1 MDTSGS
7 LLGLVFWTVVSYVMA
22 KIIVAWIKDQMQAN
36 LDQGLEEVMD
46 ELELEKL
53 IPLTVEVVD
62 NQYFCYNSITKDFV
76 CQGVDLVEIVK
87 KFKQRYPNKSAAI
100 YNGDETAVRTL
111 KSQLKE
117 LNENSSSI
125 RYTS

>member
-1 MDTSGS
+1 MDNS
-7 LLGLVFWTVVSYVMA
+7 LLDLVFWTVFGYVIA
-22 KIIVAWIKDQMQAN
+22 KIIAGWIEERIRAHLERD
-36 LDQGLEEVMD
+36 LDEVMS

-53 IPLTVEVVD
+53 IPLTVEVAGD
-62 NQYFCYNSITKDFV
+62 QYLCYNSITQEFV
-76 CQGVDLVEIVK
+76 CQGVNLVEIVK
-87 KFKQRYPNKSAAI
+87 KFKQRYPEKSAAI

-117 LNENSSSI
+117 LDENSNSI

>member
-1 MDTSGS
+1 MDFVEFLVNGVVIMI
-7 LLGLVFWTVVSYVMA
+7 LIHVGLNL
-22 KIIVAWIKDQMQAN
+22 VAWMIKRRVDS
-36 LDQGLEEVMD
+36 DLEEVSND
-46 ELELEKL
+46 LELERL

-62 NQYFCYNSITKDFV
+62 NQYFCYNSITQDFV
-76 CQGVDLVEIVK
+76 CQGVNLVEIVK
-87 KFKQRYPNKSAAI
+87 RFKQRYPEKSAAI

-117 LNENSSSI
+117 LDENSSSI

>member
-1 MDTSGS
+1 MDTSSS
-7 LLGLVFWTVVSYVMA
+7 LFDVVFWS
-22 KIIVAWIKDQMQAN
+22 IVGYFLTKLVISWFNARLEQE
-36 LDQGLEEVMD
+36 LEEVMSD
-46 ELELEKL
+46 LELEKL

-76 CQGVDLVEIVK
+76 CQGSNLVEIVK

-117 LNENSSSI
+117 LDENSSSI

>member
-1 MDTSGS
+1 MI
-7 LLGLVFWTVVSYVMA
+7 LIHVGLNMLARVVRRRVDS
-22 KIIVAWIKDQMQAN
+22 D
-36 LDQGLEEVMD
+36 LEEVSKD
-46 ELELEKL
+46 LELERL

-62 NQYFCYNSITKDFV
+62 NQYFCYNSITQDFV
-76 CQGVDLVEIVK
+76 CQGVNLVEIVK
-87 KFKQRYPNKSAAI
+87 RFKQRYPEKSAAI

-117 LNENSSSI
+117 LDENSSGI

>member
-1 MDTSGS
+1 MDFVEFLVNGV
-7 LLGLVFWTVVSYVMA
+7 LIMILIHVGLNLMTLVVNRRVDS
-22 KIIVAWIKDQMQAN
+22 D
-36 LDQGLEEVMD
+36 LEEVSND
-46 ELELEKL
+46 LELERL

-62 NQYFCYNSITKDFV
+62 NQYFCYNSITQDFV
-76 CQGVDLVEIVK
+76 CQGVNLVEIVK
-87 KFKQRYPNKSAAI
+87 RFKQRYPEKSAAI

-117 LNENSSSI
+117 LDENSSGI

>member
-1 MDTSGS
+1 MDFVEFLVNGV
-7 LLGLVFWTVVSYVMA
+7 LIMILIHVGLNLMTLVVKQRVDS
-22 KIIVAWIKDQMQAN
+22 D
-36 LDQGLEEVMD
+36 LEEVSND
-46 ELELEKL
+46 LELERL

-62 NQYFCYNSITKDFV
+62 NQYFCYNSITQDFV
-76 CQGVDLVEIVK
+76 CQGVNLVEIVK
-87 KFKQRYPNKSAAI
+87 RFKQRYPEKSAAI

-117 LNENSSSI
+117 LDENSSGI

>member
-1 MDTSGS
+1 MDFVEFFVNGVVIMI
-7 LLGLVFWTVVSYVMA
+7 LIHVGLNLIAWMVKRRVDSDLDEVSN
-22 KIIVAWIKDQMQAN
+22 D
-36 LDQGLEEVMD
+36 
-46 ELELEKL
+46 LELERL

-62 NQYFCYNSITKDFV
+62 NQYFCYNSITQDFV
-76 CQGVDLVEIVK
+76 CQGVNLVEIVK
-87 KFKQRYPNKSAAI
+87 RFKQRYPEKSAAI

-117 LNENSSSI
+117 LDENSSGI

>member
-1 MDTSGS
+1 MDIIEFLVNGVVIMI
-7 LLGLVFWTVVSYVMA
+7 LIHVGLNLMTWM
-22 KIIVAWIKDQMQAN
+22 IKRRTDS
-36 LDQGLEEVMD
+36 DLEEVSND
-46 ELELEKL
+46 LELERL

-62 NQYFCYNSITKDFV
+62 NQYFCYNSITQDFV
-76 CQGVDLVEIVK
+76 CQGVNLVEIVK
-87 KFKQRYPNKSAAI
+87 RFKQRYPEKSAAI

-117 LNENSSSI
+117 LDENSSSV

>member
-1 MDTSGS
+1 MDFVEFFVNGVVIMI
-7 LLGLVFWTVVSYVMA
+7 LIHVGLNLMTWMVKRRADSDLDEVSN
-22 KIIVAWIKDQMQAN
+22 D
-36 LDQGLEEVMD
+36 
-46 ELELEKL
+46 LELERL

-62 NQYFCYNSITKDFV
+62 NQYFCYNSITQDFV
-76 CQGVDLVEIVK
+76 CQGVNLVEIVK
-87 KFKQRYPNKSAAI
+87 RFKQRYPEKSAAI

-117 LNENSSSI
+117 LDENSSGI

>member
-1 MDTSGS
+1 MDIIEFLVNGVVIMI
-7 LLGLVFWTVVSYVMA
+7 LIHVGLNLMTWMVNRRADSDLDEVSN
-22 KIIVAWIKDQMQAN
+22 D
-36 LDQGLEEVMD
+36 
-46 ELELEKL
+46 LELERL

-62 NQYFCYNSITKDFV
+62 NQYFCYNSITQDFV
-76 CQGVDLVEIVK
+76 CQGVNLVEIVK
-87 KFKQRYPNKSAAI
+87 RFKQRYPEKSAAI

-117 LNENSSSI
+117 LDENSSSI

>member
-1 MDTSGS
+1 MDIIEFLVNGVVIMI
-7 LLGLVFWTVVSYVMA
+7 LIHVGLNVVTWMVKRRADS
-22 KIIVAWIKDQMQAN
+22 D
-36 LDQGLEEVMD
+36 LDEVSND
-46 ELELEKL
+46 LELERL

-62 NQYFCYNSITKDFV
+62 NQYFCYNSITQDFV
-76 CQGVDLVEIVK
+76 CQGVNLVEIVK
-87 KFKQRYPNKSAAI
+87 RFKQRYPEKSAAI

-117 LNENSSSI
+117 LDENSSGI

>member
-1 MDTSGS
+1 MDNS
-7 LLGLVFWTVVSYVMA
+7 LLDLVLWTIFGYVIA
-22 KIIVAWIKDQMQAN
+22 KIIAGWIEERIRSHLEQD
-36 LDQGLEEVMD
+36 LDEVIS

-53 IPLTVEVVD
+53 IPLTVEVAGD
-62 NQYFCYNSITKDFV
+62 QYLCYNSITQEFV
-76 CQGVDLVEIVK
+76 CQGVNLAEIVK
-87 KFKQRYPNKSAAI
+87 KFKQRYPEKSAAI

-117 LNENSSSI
+117 LDENSNSI

>member
-1 MDTSGS
+1 MDIIEFLVNGVVIMI
-7 LLGLVFWTVVSYVMA
+7 LIHVGLNLMTWMIKRRTDSDLDEVSN
-22 KIIVAWIKDQMQAN
+22 D
-36 LDQGLEEVMD
+36 
-46 ELELEKL
+46 LELERL

-62 NQYFCYNSITKDFV
+62 NQYFCYNSITQDFV
-76 CQGVDLVEIVK
+76 CQGVNLVEIVK
-87 KFKQRYPNKSAAI
+87 RFKQRYPEKSAAI

-117 LNENSSSI
+117 LDENSSSI

>member
-1 MDTSGS
+1 MDIIEFLVNGVVIMI
-7 LLGLVFWTVVSYVMA
+7 LIHVGLNLMTWM
-22 KIIVAWIKDQMQAN
+22 IKRRTDS
-36 LDQGLEEVMD
+36 DLEEVSND
-46 ELELEKL
+46 LELERL

-62 NQYFCYNSITKDFV
+62 NQYFCYNSITQDFV
-76 CQGVDLVEIVK
+76 CQGVNLVEIVK
-87 KFKQRYPNKSAAI
+87 RFKQRYPEKSAAI

-117 LNENSSSI
+117 LDENSSSI

>member
-1 MDTSGS
+1 MDFVEFFVNGVVIMI
-7 LLGLVFWTVVSYVMA
+7 LIHVGLNLMTWMVKRRTDSDLDEVSN
-22 KIIVAWIKDQMQAN
+22 D
-36 LDQGLEEVMD
+36 
-46 ELELEKL
+46 LELERL

-62 NQYFCYNSITKDFV
+62 NQYFCYNSITQDFV
-76 CQGVDLVEIVK
+76 CQGVNLVEIVK
-87 KFKQRYPNKSAAI
+87 RFKQRYPEKSAAI

-117 LNENSSSI
+117 LDENSSSI